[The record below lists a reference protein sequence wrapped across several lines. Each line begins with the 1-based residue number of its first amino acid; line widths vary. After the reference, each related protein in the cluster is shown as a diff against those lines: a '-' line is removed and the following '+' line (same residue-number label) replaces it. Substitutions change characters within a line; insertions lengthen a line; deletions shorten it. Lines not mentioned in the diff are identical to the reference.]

1 MHHTQKKAAEMP
13 TEIKPPSAPTIG
25 HAESQVLLSGISSPE
40 ARPLKLTPLV
50 IIAVLTLVLHV
61 ATGIVL
67 DRSHASPADAALD
80 DAVTCPAAAKS
91 PQPSLPYD

>member
-1 MHHTQKKAAEMP
+1 MP

-25 HAESQVLLSGISSPE
+25 PGESQALLSGINSHE
-40 ARPLKLTPLV
+40 ARPLNLTPLV

-67 DRSHASPADAALD
+67 DRSHASPAEVALD
-80 DAVTCPAAAKS
+80 DAVTCPAGAKL
-91 PQPSLPYD
+91 PQPALPYD

>member
-1 MHHTQKKAAEMP
+1 MP
-13 TEIKPPSAPTIG
+13 TEIKSPSAPTIEQG
-25 HAESQVLLSGISSPE
+25 GSQTLLSGISPRE

-67 DRSHASPADAALD
+67 DRSHASPVGAALD
-80 DAVTCPAAAKS
+80 EAVTCAAWTKP
-91 PQPSLPYD
+91 PQPALPYD